1 MTFRE
6 LDDNA
11 NEGYIYE
18 GGEKTASNLRYKNI
32 LGFGTWQKILKLA
45 DG

>member
-18 GGEKTASNLRYKNI
+18 GVKQQLLISSIRV
-32 LGFGTWQKILKLA
+32 F
-45 DG
+45 

>member
-11 NEGYIYE
+11 NEGYIYK
-18 GGEKTASNLRYKNI
+18 GVKKQLLISSIRS
-32 LGFGTWQKILKLA
+32 
-45 DG
+45 

>member
-18 GGEKTASNLRYKNI
+18 GVKKQLLVSSIRI
-32 LGFGTWQKILKLA
+32 P
-45 DG
+45 

>member
-11 NEGYIYE
+11 NEGYIYMK
-18 GGEKTASNLRYKNI
+18 GWKNS
-32 LGFGTWQKILKLA
+32 F
-45 DG
+45 

>member
-18 GGEKTASNLRYKNI
+18 GVKKQLLVSSIT
-32 LGFGTWQKILKLA
+32 LGYGTWQKISKLA
-45 DG
+45 GG

>member
-18 GGEKTASNLRYKNI
+18 VAKKQLLISNIRI
-32 LGFGTWQKILKLA
+32 S
-45 DG
+45 